1 MTATLATDRTLDQR
15 TFLFVWAIAAL
26 TYGAGDML
34 TTLAITAHP
43 LVTEANVLIETL
55 MARFG
60 QGGLIAT
67 KGAVFGGCLLLCIQ
81 PFSEERYPF
90 LYLAPPVSL
99 SIFGAFITTYN
110 VVLLLQ

>member
-1 MTATLATDRTLDQR
+1 MTATLPTKRTLDQR
-15 TFLFVWAIAAL
+15 AFLLFWALAAL

-55 MARFG
+55 MANFG
-60 QGGLIAT
+60 QGGLVAA
-67 KGAVFGGCLLLCIQ
+67 KLAVFGGSLLLCIQ
-81 PFSEERYPF
+81 PFSEERDPF
-90 LYLAPPVSL
+90 LYLAPPVIL
-99 SIFGAFITTYN
+99 SVFGAFITTYN